1 MINTVQNEPYAV
13 RMDVTKEEE
22 VQTAFEEIA
31 LKYGGIDILVNNA
44 GLATSSPLDETTLEE
59 WNLNMNV
66 LGTGYFL
73 VAREAFKQMKK
84 QGSGGSMVFVGS
96 KNSVYAGK
104 NASAYRLCKSA

>member
-1 MINTVQNEPYAV
+1 
-13 RMDVTKEEE
+13 MDVTKEEE

-66 LGTGYFL
+66 LGRSVSSTPKISG
-73 VAREAFKQMKK
+73 AAMKN
-84 QGSGGSMVFVGS
+84 GSSAMTYSTASSSM
-96 KNSVYAGK
+96 
-104 NASAYRLCKSA
+104 SALTSTTS